1 MWYWYVIAAL
11 GGLVAGV
18 VIGVI
23 VRKMIGEKTIGSAES
38 EAKRIV
44 EEGKREAES
53 LKTDALLEAKDKI
66 IKDKNDAERE
76 IKERRNEVTRIER
89 RAAQREE
96 VLDKKIENCER
107 KEETLNRKI
116 KEQSDKLEE
125 VEKLKA
131 QHVAR
136 LEEVASLSKDE
147 AKAELITLIEA
158 DARRDAA
165 QRIAD
170 IEAELKET
178 ADRRAKEIISI
189 AIQRQAQEHV
199 SEMTVSVVALPND
212 EMKGRIIGREGRN
225 IRVIEQTTGADLI
238 IDDTPE
244 TITVS
249 CFDPVRREVARM
261 ALEKLVS
268 DGRAHPTKVEETVE
282 KCRREVE
289 TIIKQAGEKAV
300 FDLGIRGMN
309 NELIRLLGRLR
320 YRTSYG
326 QNVLDHSIEV
336 AYISGMIADE
346 LGVDG
351 AIARRAGL
359 LHDIG
364 KAMTQEVEGSHVQIG
379 VDIARKYKENKE
391 IIHAIEAHHGDVE
404 PKTITAVIVQAAD
417 TISAARPGARR
428 EDIENYI
435 RRLEKLEEIANSFP
449 GVEKTFAVQ
458 AGREIRV
465 MVKPE
470 EVSDE
475 QMVATARDIAK
486 KIEGTLEYPGQIKV
500 NIIRES
506 RATSY
511 AK

>member
-1 MWYWYVIAAL
+1 MWYVIAAL
-11 GGLVAGV
+11 GGLAAGV

-23 VRKMIGEKTIGSAES
+23 VRKIIGEKTIGSAET
-38 EAKRIV
+38 EAKRIID
-44 EEGKREAES
+44 EGKREAES
-53 LKTDALLEAKDKI
+53 LKTEALLEAKDKI

-76 IKERRNEVTRIER
+76 IKERRNEITRLER

-96 VLDKKIENCER
+96 VLDKKIENYER

-131 QHVAR
+131 EHVTR
-136 LEEVASLSKDE
+136 LEEVASLTKDE
-147 AKAELITLIEA
+147 AKAELVTLIEA

-170 IEAELKET
+170 IETELRET

-268 DGRAHPTKVEETVE
+268 DGRVHPTKVEETVE

-289 TIIKQAGEKAV
+289 AIIKQAGEKAV

-309 NELIRLLGRLR
+309 NDLIRLLGRLR

-326 QNVLDHSIEV
+326 QNVLDHSMEV

-346 LGVDG
+346 L
-351 AIARRAGL
+351 
-359 LHDIG
+359 
-364 KAMTQEVEGSHVQIG
+364 
-379 VDIARKYKENKE
+379 
-391 IIHAIEAHHGDVE
+391 
-404 PKTITAVIVQAAD
+404 
-417 TISAARPGARR
+417 
-428 EDIENYI
+428 
-435 RRLEKLEEIANSFP
+435 
-449 GVEKTFAVQ
+449 
-458 AGREIRV
+458 
-465 MVKPE
+465 
-470 EVSDE
+470 
-475 QMVATARDIAK
+475 
-486 KIEGTLEYPGQIKV
+486 
-500 NIIRES
+500 
-506 RATSY
+506 
-511 AK
+511 